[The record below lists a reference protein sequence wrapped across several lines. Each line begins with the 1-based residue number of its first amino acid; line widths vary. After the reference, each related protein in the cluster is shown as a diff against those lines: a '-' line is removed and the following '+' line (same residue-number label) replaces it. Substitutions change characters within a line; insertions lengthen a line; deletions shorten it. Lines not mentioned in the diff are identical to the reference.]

1 MFLVSTLQTYRFLQ
15 VELLLAVVYGIPF
28 PWAAVTEKCPE
39 EAIHGVQE
47 AGHLLWNCA
56 ILCKFQEFN

>member
-47 AGHLLWNCA
+47 AGHLL
-56 ILCKFQEFN
+56 